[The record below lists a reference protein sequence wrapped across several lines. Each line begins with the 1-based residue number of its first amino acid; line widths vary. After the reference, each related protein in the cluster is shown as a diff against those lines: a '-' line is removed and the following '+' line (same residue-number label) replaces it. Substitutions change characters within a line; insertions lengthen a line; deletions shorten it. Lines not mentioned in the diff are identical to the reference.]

1 MNYMRVISMIIVV
14 FCLLAGACASQG
26 QTNKTKISTKY
37 HKKEYPKNQAN
48 INSLQYT
55 KHSKRKGHNK
65 PGLFKRLFPGKKS
78 YYAAQ

>member
-1 MNYMRVISMIIVV
+1 MRVISIIILV

-26 QTNKTKISTKY
+26 KTNKTKISTKY

-48 INSLQYT
+48 INSLHYT
-55 KHSKRKGHNK
+55 KRKKSKQKK

-78 YYAAQ
+78 YYATQ